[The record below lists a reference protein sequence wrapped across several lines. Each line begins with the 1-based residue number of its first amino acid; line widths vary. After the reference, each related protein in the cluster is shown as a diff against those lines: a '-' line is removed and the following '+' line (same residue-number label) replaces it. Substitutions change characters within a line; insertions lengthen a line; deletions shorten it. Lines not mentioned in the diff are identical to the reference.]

1 MVVNSSWGYFQRLN
15 ENTFKPSRFDKL
27 TINMLDCFY
36 LTFLVLVLLDIVCY
50 TFYGGMMT
58 VVVENLGIII
68 IGIGCIV
75 ALVAILK
82 VR

>member
-1 MVVNSSWGYFQRLN
+1 MVVNTFPGYFQSLN
-15 ENTFKPSRFDKL
+15 ENTFKP
-27 TINMLDCFY
+27 NMLDCFY